1 MCVLKRGGVMYGILL
16 RKEHVLE
23 IESLVLRSIKEI
35 EQELSTKKFNE
46 SVRSE
51 LMQKKTILT
60 EVYSRL
66 PL

>member
-1 MCVLKRGGVMYGILL
+1 MYGILL
-16 RKEHVLE
+16 GKEHVLE

-35 EQELSTKKFNE
+35 DQELTTKHFNE
-46 SVRSE
+46 NVRTE
-51 LMQKKTILT
+51 LIQKKMILT

>member
-1 MCVLKRGGVMYGILL
+1 MIVLKRGEEMYGILL

-35 EQELSTKKFNE
+35 EQELSTKHFKEN
-46 SVRSE
+46 VRFE
-51 LMQKKTILT
+51 LIQKKTILN

>member
-1 MCVLKRGGVMYGILL
+1 MGVLKRGGEMYGILL

-35 EQELSTKKFNE
+35 EQELTTNHFNDN
-46 SVRSE
+46 VRSE
-51 LMQKKTILT
+51 LLQKKTILT

>member
-1 MCVLKRGGVMYGILL
+1 MYGILL

-35 EQELSTKKFNE
+35 EQELSTKHFNE

-51 LMQKKTILT
+51 LLQKKIILT